1 MEKKNASEVKN
12 TDIFKARA
20 LEFHAW
26 SSLCSLCGAMEMMHQ
41 NPFSEFL
48 DALGLIFSDHE
59 LRKFDI
65 SSFHIFVS

>member
-1 MEKKNASEVKN
+1 MPMEKKNASEVKN

-26 SSLCSLCGAMEMMHQ
+26 SSLCSLCGAMEMMLIQ

-59 LRKFDI
+59 LRRYIEF
-65 SSFHIFVS
+65 SYFC